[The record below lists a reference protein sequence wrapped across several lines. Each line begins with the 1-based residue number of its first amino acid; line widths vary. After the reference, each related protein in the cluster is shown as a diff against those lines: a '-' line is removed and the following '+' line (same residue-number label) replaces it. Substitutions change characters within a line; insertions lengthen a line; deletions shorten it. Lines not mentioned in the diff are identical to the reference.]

1 MKNQS
6 NGIAKFILHFT
17 GALLVFFLIVGILMY
32 LTKYSIPKENAQIVN
47 TLIGMIAAST
57 AMIIATITGR
67 NPDDLEDA
75 KKKINSLEGRVEML
89 VSQKDSLENMR
100 IKTQEDTIDR
110 LLVLAAVDYDKK
122 NRKCICGEND
132 CKCKI
137 N

>member
-1 MKNQS
+1 MKNQT

-32 LTKYSIPKENAQIVN
+32 LTKFSIPNENAQIVN

-57 AMIIATITGR
+57 AMVIATITGR

-89 VSQKDSLENMR
+89 VSQKDSLEGML
-100 IKTQEDTIDR
+100 IKTQEDTIER
-110 LLVLAAVDYDKK
+110 LLLLAAVDHD
-122 NRKCICGEND
+122 RKCVCGENN
-132 CKCKI
+132 CKCKAK
-137 N
+137 